1 MKQLIKEMQ
10 DYALINH
17 VPIMDANGLNFMRQY
32 IKEHDV
38 KSILEIGSAI
48 GYSAIQMAEI
58 ADDIH
63 VETIER
69 DQERYMLAVNNI
81 EKAGYQERIK
91 IQLADALDYVT
102 EGTFDLIFI
111 DAAKAQ
117 YIKFFERYQGNLK
130 PGGVIISD
138 NLKFHGMVESDE
150 RIKNRGTRQ
159 LVKKIRLY
167 IDYLKNN
174 PDFETE
180 FIDIGDGLGVSRRKV
195 L

>member
-10 DYALINH
+10 GYALINH